1 MTSVIKPVSKKFS
14 FPGSINKM
22 KHGSGIY
29 LRDKAAEKRN
39 IIQRLIH
46 PDYILFDW
54 EFFSNQLEFE

>member
-1 MTSVIKPVSKKFS
+1 MARAIKPVSKKFS
-14 FPGSINKM
+14 FPGGIHKM
-22 KHGSGIY
+22 RHGGGIY

-39 IIQRLIH
+39 IIQRLVH